1 METTGIR
8 FIEDLNLDR
17 QEEATVL
24 IRADLNVP
32 LKDGEVTDA
41 TRIEA
46 AIPTISHCIEAGLK
60 VIVCSHLGRPGGEPT
75 PELSMEPVAAKL
87 AELIDTDTL
96 HYDMEVVLPEHV
108 VGEEVDVLL
117 EELNPNRQIML
128 LENLRFHPGEKKG
141 DEEFAQKLAS
151 YADFYVNDAFGAAH
165 RKHASV
171 YTINQFFDRHHK
183 AAGYLIEE
191 EIKHLSKV
199 SDDPKKP
206 FVAIAGGAKISDK
219 LEVIETL
226 LDKVDTLLI
235 GGAMAY
241 TFLKAQ
247 GQQVGASMV
256 EEDFLEEAKRI
267 LDRVDLQKLDMRLPE
282 DHRVGQGLEDAE
294 ATVTSDQDIPAAK
307 MGLDIGPRT
316 EANYSEAIAGAATVF
331 WNGPMG
337 VFENEAFATGT
348 VAVAKAMAKA
358 SGYTVV
364 GGGDSASAVA
374 KAGVSEEM
382 DHVSTGGGAS
392 LQLVQGKRLPGLES
406 LRPNYPFK

>member
-1 METTGIR
+1 MDTTGIR
-8 FIEDLNLDR
+8 FIEDLNLGH

-32 LKDGEVTDA
+32 LKDGEVADD
-41 TRIEA
+41 TRIAA
-46 AIPTISHCIEAGLK
+46 AIPTISHAIEAGLK
-60 VIVCSHLGRPGGEPT
+60 VIVCSHLGRPSGKVNPD
-75 PELSMEPVAAKL
+75 LSLEPVAVKL

-96 HYDMEVVLPEHV
+96 HYDMEVVLPENV

-128 LENLRFHPGEKKG
+128 LENLRFHPGEKAG

-151 YADFYVNDAFGAAH
+151 YADFYINDAFGAAH

-171 YTINQFFDRHHK
+171 YTINQYFDRHHK
-183 AAGYLIEE
+183 AAGYLVEE

-199 SDDPKKP
+199 VNDPKKP

-219 LEVIETL
+219 LEVIESL
-226 LDKVDTLLI
+226 LERVDTLLI

-241 TFLKAQ
+241 TFLAAQ
-247 GQQVGASMV
+247 GQEVGESLV
-256 EEDFLEEAKRI
+256 EKDFLDEAARL

-282 DHRVGQGLEDAE
+282 DHRVGKGLDATE
-294 ATVTSDQDIPAAK
+294 ATVTRGQDIPAGM

-316 EANYSEAIAGAATVF
+316 EANFVEAIAGAKTVF

-337 VFENEAFATGT
+337 VFENEVFATGT
-348 VAVAKAMAKA
+348 MGVARAMAEA
-358 SGYTVV
+358 PGYTVV
-364 GGGDSASAVA
+364 GGGDSASAVV
-374 KAGVSEEM
+374 KAEVS
-382 DHVSTGGGAS
+382 DKINHVSTGGGAS
-392 LQLVQGKRLPGLES
+392 LQLVQGKSLPGLEA
-406 LRPNYPFK
+406 LRPNHPF